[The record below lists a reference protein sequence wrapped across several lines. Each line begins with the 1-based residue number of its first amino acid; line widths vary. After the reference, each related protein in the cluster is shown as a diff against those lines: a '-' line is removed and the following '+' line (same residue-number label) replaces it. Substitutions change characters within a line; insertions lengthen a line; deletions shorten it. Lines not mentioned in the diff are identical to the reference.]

1 MAAGVWHAT
10 PREKRLHPVHAAA
23 KMALDDA
30 LRDRRLVP
38 GGLSRS
44 ARLLRRIGPRPSSQG
59 GAHVARHKEEDHLTT
74 TRRLSSL
81 LTAGATLV
89 LVAAC
94 SSPGSSGA
102 AGSGGTGGVD
112 WTPNAD
118 LLTAAKAEGTLNT
131 IALPRDWCN
140 YGELLDTFKTKTGLA
155 LNEITPNAGSA
166 QEIDAIKNNPNG
178 GPAAPDVID
187 VGYSFGPS
195 AKDEGLLQAYKVATW
210 DTIKSDAK
218 DPDGFWY
225 GDYYGV
231 LSFEI
236 NKDIIKGES
245 PKDWKDLLKP
255 EFKNSVAMAGDP
267 LNSNQAIQTV
277 QAAALANGGTLDNA
291 QPGLDFFKQLNDAGN
306 FVPTVAKQGTL
317 VSGETPIVITW
328 SYLAL
333 ADRDSLAGTVNV
345 EVVVPASG
353 KFGGVYVQ
361 GISKTAP
368 HPNAAKLWEEYL
380 YSDAGQLVWTGAYCY
395 TTRYEDLSAR
405 NVIPAD
411 MKAKLPDVS
420 GTVFPT
426 LAQNTAAATLVKDQ
440 WASVTG
446 VGPLKTVAPA
456 P

>member
-1 MAAGVWHAT
+1 
-10 PREKRLHPVHAAA
+10 
-23 KMALDDA
+23 MALGA
-30 LRDRRLVP
+30 KNACIPLTSRRRWRSTMRSGT
-38 GGLSRS
+38 GGSCQEGPSRS
-44 ARLLRRIGPRPSSQG
+44 ARLL
-59 GAHVARHKEEDHLTT
+59 VADWPAPIVTGSRAYRARQYVEEHLTT
-74 TRRLSSL
+74 TRSLPRLITL
-81 LTAGATLV
+81 GAALV
-89 LVAAC
+89 FVAAAC
-94 SSPGSSGA
+94 QQAAVAAPSPI
-102 AGSGGTGGVD
+102 AGVE
-112 WTPNAD
+112 WTPD
-118 LLTAAKAEGTLNT
+118 PTLLAEAKKEGTINT
-131 IALPRDWCN
+131 IALPRDWCD
-140 YGELLDTFKTKTGLA
+140 YGSLIDTFVAKTGLTY
-155 LNEITPNAGSA
+155 NGITPNAGSA

-187 VGYSFGPS
+187 VGFSFGPS
-195 AKDEGLLQAYKVATW
+195 AKEEELLQSYKVSTW
-210 DTIKSDAK
+210 DSIQEDAK

-231 LSFEI
+231 LSFEV
-236 NKDIIKGES
+236 NKDVITGES
-245 PKDWKDLLKP
+245 PKDWADLLKP
-255 EFKNSVAMAGDP
+255 EYENSVALAGDP

-277 QAAALANGGTLDNA
+277 QAASLATGGSLDDV

-333 ADRDSLAGTVNV
+333 ADRDSLAGTVDI

-368 HPNAAKLWEEYL
+368 HPNAAKLWEEFL
-380 YSDAGQLVWTGAYCY
+380 YSDAGQLWWTNAYCY
-395 TTRYEDLSAR
+395 TTRYEDLVAR

-411 MKAKLPDVS
+411 VKAKLPDVA

-426 LAQNTAAATLVKDQ
+426 LDQNTAAATLVKEQ

-446 VGPLKTVAPA
+446 VGPLKTDPPATTAP
-456 P
+456 

>member
-1 MAAGVWHAT
+1 MTTNRSLPRLIALGAA
-10 PREKRLHPVHAAA
+10 
-23 KMALDDA
+23 
-30 LRDRRLVP
+30 
-38 GGLSRS
+38 
-44 ARLLRRIGPRPSSQG
+44 
-59 GAHVARHKEEDHLTT
+59 
-74 TRRLSSL
+74 
-81 LTAGATLV
+81 LV
-89 LVAAC
+89 LIVAAC
-94 SSPGSSGA
+94 SQPAATSGPPA
-102 AGSGGTGGVD
+102 SGGTGAGG
-112 WTPNAD
+112 WTPPAD

-140 YGELLDTFKTKTGLA
+140 YGALLDGFKAKTGLA

-178 GPAAPDVID
+178 GPAAPDTID
-187 VGYSFGPS
+187 VGFSFGPS
-195 AKDEGLLQAYKVATW
+195 AKAEGLLQSYKVATW
-210 DTIKSDAK
+210 DTIQDDAK
-218 DPDGFWY
+218 DPEGFWY

-231 LSFEI
+231 LSFEV
-236 NKDIIKGES
+236 NKDIITGDS

-255 EFKNSVAMAGDP
+255 EFRNSVALAGDP

-277 QAAALANGGTLDNA
+277 QAASLANGGTLDNA
-291 QPGLDFFKQLNDAGN
+291 QPGLDFFKQLVDAGN

-333 ADRDSLAGTVNV
+333 ADRDSLAGTVDV
-345 EVVVPASG
+345 EVVIPASG

-361 GISKTAP
+361 AISKTAP

-380 YSDAGQLVWTGAYCY
+380 YSDEGQLVWTGAYCY
-395 TTRYEDLSAR
+395 TTRYEDLATR

-411 MKAKLPDVS
+411 VKAKLPDVA

-426 LAQNTAAATLVKDQ
+426 LDQNTAAATLVKGQ

-446 VGPLKTVAPA
+446 VGPLKTEPPA

>member
-1 MAAGVWHAT
+1 
-10 PREKRLHPVHAAA
+10 
-23 KMALDDA
+23 
-30 LRDRRLVP
+30 
-38 GGLSRS
+38 
-44 ARLLRRIGPRPSSQG
+44 LLRRIGPCPSSLV
-59 GAHVARHKEEDHLTT
+59 GAHVARHKEEVHLTT

-81 LTAGATLV
+81 LTLGATLV

-94 SSPGSSGA
+94 STPASSSA
-102 AGSGGTGGVD
+102 PAGSGGAGGGTG
-112 WTPNAD
+112 WTPPAD

-140 YGELLDTFKTKTGLA
+140 YGKQLDTFKTKTGLA
-155 LNEITPNAGSA
+155 INEITPNAGSA

-187 VGYSFGPS
+187 VGYSFGPA
-195 AKDEGLLQAYKVATW
+195 AKEEGLLQAYKVATW
-210 DTIKSDAK
+210 DTIKADAK

-236 NKDIIKGES
+236 NKDVIKTDS

-255 EFKNSVAMAGDP
+255 EFKNSVALAGDP

-277 QAAALANGGTLDNA
+277 QAASLANGGSLDNV
-291 QPGLDFFKQLNDAGN
+291 QPGLDFFKQLNAAGN

-345 EVVVPASG
+345 EVVGPASG

-380 YSDAGQLVWTGAYCY
+380 YSDEGQLVWTGAYCY
-395 TTRYEDLSAR
+395 TTRYEDLSAK
-405 NVIPAD
+405 NAIPAD
-411 MKAKLPDVS
+411 IKAKLPDVS

-426 LAQNTAAATLVKDQ
+426 LAQNTAAADTVKGQ

-446 VGPLKTVAPA
+446 VGPLKTEPPA

>member
-1 MAAGVWHAT
+1 LITTRALPRLLTLGAALTFVVAACGQAAPPAPSPIAGVEWT
-10 PREKRLHPVHAAA
+10 PDTTLLAAA
-23 KMALDDA
+23 K
-30 LRDRRLVP
+30 
-38 GGLSRS
+38 G
-44 ARLLRRIGPRPSSQG
+44 
-59 GAHVARHKEEDHLTT
+59 
-74 TRRLSSL
+74 
-81 LTAGATLV
+81 
-89 LVAAC
+89 
-94 SSPGSSGA
+94 
-102 AGSGGTGGVD
+102 
-112 WTPNAD
+112 
-118 LLTAAKAEGTLNT
+118 EGTLNT
-131 IALPRDWCN
+131 IALPRDWCG
-140 YGELLDTFKTKTGLA
+140 YGNLLDTFRAKTGLA

-166 QEIDAIKNNPNG
+166 QEVDAIKNNPNG

-195 AKDEGLLQAYKVATW
+195 SKDAGLLQPYKVSTW
-210 DTIKSDAK
+210 DTIDPAAK
-218 DPDGFWY
+218 DPDGNWY

-231 LSFEI
+231 LSFEV
-236 NKDIIKGES
+236 NKAVIKGES
-245 PKDWKDLLKP
+245 PKDWADLLKP
-255 EFKNSVAMAGDP
+255 EFKNSVALAGDP

-277 QAAALANGGTLDNA
+277 QAASLASGGSLDDV

-333 ADRDSLAGTVNV
+333 ADRDSLKGTVDV

-361 GISKTAP
+361 AISKTAP
-368 HPNAAKLWEEYL
+368 HPNAAKLWMELL
-380 YSDAGQLVWTGAYCY
+380 YSDAGQLWWTNAYCY
-395 TTRYEDLSAR
+395 TTRYADLVAR

-411 MKAKLPDVS
+411 LTAKLPDVS

-426 LAQNTAAATLVKDQ
+426 LDQNTAAATAVKDQ

-446 VGPLKTVAPA
+446 VGPLKTEAPA

>member
-1 MAAGVWHAT
+1 V
-10 PREKRLHPVHAAA
+10 
-23 KMALDDA
+23 
-30 LRDRRLVP
+30 
-38 GGLSRS
+38 
-44 ARLLRRIGPRPSSQG
+44 
-59 GAHVARHKEEDHLTT
+59 EEDLTT
-74 TRRLSSL
+74 TRSLPRLIAL
-81 LTAGATLV
+81 GAALV
-89 LVAAC
+89 IVAAAC
-94 SSPGSSGA
+94 SQPPATSGPGASV
-102 AGSGGTGGVD
+102 GTGGVD
-112 WTPNAD
+112 WTPPAD
-118 LLTAAKAEGTLNT
+118 LLTTAKAEGTLNT

-140 YGELLDTFKTKTGLA
+140 YGELLDTFKAKTGLT

-187 VGYSFGPS
+187 VGFSFGPS
-195 AKDEGLLQAYKVATW
+195 AKAEGLLQAHKVATW
-210 DTIKSDAK
+210 DTIQDDAK
-218 DPDGFWY
+218 DPEGFWY

-231 LSFEI
+231 LAFEV
-236 NKDIIKGES
+236 NKDIITGDS
-245 PKDWKDLLKP
+245 PKDWADLLKP
-255 EFKNSVAMAGDP
+255 EFRNSVALAGDP

-291 QPGLDFFKQLNDAGN
+291 QAGLDFFKQLNDAGN

-345 EVVVPASG
+345 EVVVPTSG

-361 GISKTAP
+361 AISKTAP

-395 TTRYEDLSAR
+395 TTRYEDLATR

-411 MKAKLPDVS
+411 VKAKLPDVA

-426 LAQNTAAATLVKDQ
+426 LDQNTAAATLVKDQ

-446 VGPLKTVAPA
+446 VGPLKTEAPA